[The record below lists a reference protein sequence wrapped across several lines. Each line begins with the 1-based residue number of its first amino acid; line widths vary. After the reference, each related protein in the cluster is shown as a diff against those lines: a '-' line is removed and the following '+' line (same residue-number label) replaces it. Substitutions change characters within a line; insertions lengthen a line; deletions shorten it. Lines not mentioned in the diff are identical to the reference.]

1 MREVVIQ
8 LPTFDAEQ
16 NIDIEVRVNG
26 KNRTLHYRVEII
38 AWEDYS
44 KEQDEKAD
52 IINRVIREHDQSW
65 KLMQIGIP
73 TEKNIPIMFRKKS
86 DSIRIS
92 PPS

>member
-16 NIDIEVRVNG
+16 NVDIEVRVNG

-44 KEQDEKAD
+44 EEQEEKVE
-52 IINRVIREHDQSW
+52 IIKRVLKEHDRNW

-73 TEKNIPIMFRKKS
+73 TEKNIPIMFRKKGE
-86 DSIRIS
+86 SIKIS
-92 PPS
+92 QPS